1 MAIGIFNCFSWI
13 FNAVFR
19 LESILDFQLTSDV
32 GTAVGSFEYTK
43 EAPRV
48 TRRTVESNYYF
59 INPKRRVDDV
69 NCFITLPIE
78 ITSLARLR
86 VALGT
91 VESSYFLNLNR
102 VDSVNCFITR
112 VALGTVESNYF
123 LNLNLVDSVN
133 CFITLPR
140 EISFSRMVKS
150 CSRHSREQL
159 LLQSWAPR
167 WRQ

>member
-1 MAIGIFNCFSWI
+1 M
-13 FNAVFR
+13 
-19 LESILDFQLTSDV
+19 
-32 GTAVGSFEYTK
+32 GSFEYTK

-159 LLQSWAPR
+159 LLQS
-167 WRQ
+167 